1 MIFNKNKGDNT
12 DVLFVDASGEE
23 HYLDGKKQN
32 KLREQDV
39 AKVVEA
45 YNTYRKGDST
55 DGETGK
61 VIEDKYAYRATIEE
75 IKENDFNCNIPRYV
89 DTFEEPEPVDL
100 DAVKKDIQFHE
111 NEAEKLAGEMEKLL
125 KELGI

>member
-1 MIFNKNKGDNT
+1 MSNGTVLKGCFKVNSDT
-12 DVLFVDASGEE
+12 LIAPMEE
-23 HYLDGKKQN
+23 DGN
-32 KLREQDV
+32 
-39 AKVVEA
+39 
-45 YNTYRKGDST
+45 YFCG
-55 DGETGK
+55 
-61 VIEDKYAYRATIEE
+61 EE

-111 NEAEKLAGEMEKLL
+111 NEAVKLAGEMEKLL